1 MFKHEYN
8 TCKCHLELNEYG
20 QDEYVYHS
28 GDNPSSRWAVDGR
41 SYAISKS
48 KGVSRMV
55 SAFKDYTQRGKF
67 TYICLQIYLQIISNC
82 FYILFLINRFGF

>member
-8 TCKCHLELNEYG
+8 TFKCHLELREYR
-20 QDEYVYHS
+20 QDESVCHIR
-28 GDNPSSRWAVDGR
+28 DNPSSRWAVDGR
-41 SYAISKS
+41 SYAINKS

-55 SAFKDYTQRGKF
+55 SAFEDYTQRGKF
-67 TYICLQIYLQIISNC
+67 TYIRLQIYLQIISNC